1 MLTIDAGLSRLH
13 ARPPCAFPQDFSK
26 TAWIPVILATLER
39 LGMWKAR
46 KFHRRVHLMIDWEK
60 LISLEGPAVWWAA
73 YRLVRNQADADECFQ
88 ETFVAALAVA
98 EREAVK
104 NWPALLHRLATHRA
118 IDHLR
123 KRLRRRKREEVADIA
138 LAPATDA
145 APSAHAEAAEL
156 AAELRWALAQLPPR
170 EAEVF
175 CLHELG
181 DWTYA
186 QIADEL
192 STTANAIGVLLHRTR
207 HKLRQLLD
215 RQTSCAERDTT
226 NRRRRSKPDV

>member
-1 MLTIDAGLSRLH
+1 
-13 ARPPCAFPQDFSK
+13 
-26 TAWIPVILATLER
+26 
-39 LGMWKAR
+39 
-46 KFHRRVHLMIDWEK
+46 MIDWDK
-60 LISLEGPAVWWAA
+60 LIAQEGPAVWRAA

-88 ETFVAALAVA
+88 ESFVAALAVA

-123 KRLRRRKREEVADIA
+123 KRLRQRRREEVADIA
-138 LAPATDA
+138 LAEATDA
-145 APSAHAEAAEL
+145 EPSARAEAAEL
-156 AAELRWALAQLPPR
+156 ATELRWALAQLPRR

-181 DWTYA
+181 DWSYG

-207 HKLRQLLD
+207 HKLRKLLD
-215 RQTSCAERDTT
+215 RKTSCIHRDTL
-226 NRRRRSKPDV
+226 NGRRRSKPDA